1 MQKIH
6 SANQLS
12 GRATG
17 ALFFAGFGAL
27 WIALAL
33 YALQQLNSATVSGI
47 LVGLALLVLSALSLL
62 RAAKRWPR
70 QPDDPAIGRAFAWI
84 NAAEWIAV
92 AAVAFSFAKLHIDAY
107 VMCAITAIVGLHMLP
122 LARLF
127 RYTPH
132 YWSGAV
138 LVAWATVSAITIPTG
153 NLQGISALGTGII
166 LWLSATVTLALAWSA
181 VRQSTNSANTSEAR
195 LTS

>member
-1 MQKIH
+1 MQTIQT
-6 SANQLS
+6 ANQLS

-17 ALFFAGFGAL
+17 ALFFAGFGGL

-33 YALQQLNSATVSGI
+33 YALERLNAATVTGFLAGFAI
-47 LVGLALLVLSALSLL
+47 LVLPALSLL

-70 QPDDPAIGRAFAWI
+70 LPDDPAIGRAFNRV
-84 NAAEWIAV
+84 NAAQWIAV
-92 AAVAFSFAKLHIDAY
+92 FIVAFALHWRHLDAY
-107 VMCAITAIVGLHMLP
+107 VMCAITAIVGLHLFP

-138 LVAWATVSAITIPTG
+138 LMAWASVSAVMISTEK
-153 NLQGISALGTGII
+153 LQGISALGTGMI
-166 LWLSATVTLALAWSA
+166 LWVSAAVTLALAWSA
-181 VRQSTNSANTSEAR
+181 ARQSTNSANTSEA
-195 LTS
+195 

>member
-1 MQKIH
+1 MQKNLT
-6 SANQLS
+6 ANQIS

-33 YALQQLNSATVSGI
+33 YALERLNTATVAGV
-47 LVGLALLVLSALSLL
+47 LLGLAILIMAALSLL

-70 QPDDPAIGRAFAWI
+70 QPNDPAIGRAFAWI

-92 AAVAFSFAKLHIDAY
+92 AIVAVTLAKLHQDVY
-107 VMCAITAIVGLHMLP
+107 VMCAITAIVGLHLFP

-127 RYTPH
+127 RYKLH
-132 YWSGAV
+132 YLSGSV
-138 LVAWATVSAITIPTG
+138 LVVWALASALIIPAG
-153 NLQGISALGTGII
+153 ELQGVSALGTGMI
-166 LWLSATVTLALAWSA
+166 LWLSAAATLALAIPA
-181 VRQSTNSANTSEAR
+181 ARQSADSQAC
-195 LTS
+195 

>member
-1 MQKIH
+1 MQTIQ

-33 YALQQLNSATVSGI
+33 FALERLNAATVTGL
-47 LVGLALLVLSALSLL
+47 LVGLAILVLPALSLL

-70 QPDDPAIGRAFAWI
+70 LPDDPAIGRAFNRV
-84 NAAEWIAV
+84 NAAQWIV
-92 AAVAFSFAKLHIDAY
+92 VFIVAFALHWRHLDAY
-107 VMCAITAIVGLHMLP
+107 VMCAIAAIVGLHLFP

-138 LVAWATVSAITIPTG
+138 LVAWAVVSAIAFPAE
-153 NLQGISALGTGII
+153 NLQGISALGTGVI
-166 LWLSATVTLALAWSA
+166 LWVSAAGTLLLAWAA
-181 VRQSTNSANTSEAR
+181 VRQTPSSQTA
-195 LTS
+195 